1 MIRTHPT
8 PQIISAQQLPRPKDS
23 QGREIID
30 KSVIDPFV
38 EVSIHIPDWTHSP
51 FLPESTA
58 DAYAPPTTGNAV
70 AATSAR
76 TVTCK
81 TGVVKNN
88 GFNPVWEQQIC
99 LPYDL
104 VGDMKDLV
112 FVRFSVKQEDKEDDE
127 PLAVYC
133 ASLGSLNLGYRHLPL
148 HDAQLSQYLFSTL
161 FVKIDIE
168 DA

>member
-1 MIRTHPT
+1 M
-8 PQIISAQQLPRPKDS
+8 
-23 QGREIID
+23 
-30 KSVIDPFV
+30 IDPFV

-51 FLPESTA
+51 FLPENTA
-58 DAYAPPTTGNAV
+58 DAYSPPTAATNV
-70 AATSAR
+70 SATSAR
-76 TVTCK
+76 TVTCR

-99 LPYDL
+99 LPFDL

-133 ASLGSLNLGYRHLPL
+133 ASLGSLNYGT
-148 HDAQLSQYLFSTL
+148 STL
-161 FVKIDIE
+161 CSMSDLWRSC
-168 DA
+168 